1 MFAAQ
6 QGMRELQLTIF
17 VSSNEDFIII
27 IIIIQINVFYKKVFS
42 SIFPFNYNN

>member
-6 QGMRELQLTIF
+6 QGMLELQLTIF
-17 VSSNEDFIII
+17 VSSNEDFII